1 MNLSMATLRPAV
13 ECVGE
18 ETRVTVMA
26 SNFVMV
32 ADFGKEKMSVSSVGD
47 AVSEG

>member
-13 ECVGE
+13 ACVGV

-26 SNFVMV
+26 SNFVMT
-32 ADFGKEKMSVSSVGD
+32 ADFGKEKISVSSVGD
-47 AVSEG
+47 VMPGL